1 MCVGLLSPDISKA
14 FDCMQYPL
22 PLAKVKAYNFDET
35 KLHILHELRDETVT
49 KFQCDINH
57 FIPPNYY
64 EKNK

>member
-1 MCVGLLSPDISKA
+1 MKYWSREYLREQL
-14 FDCMQYPL
+14 Y
-22 PLAKVKAYNFDET
+22 T
-35 KLHILHELRDETVT
+35 KLDIPHELRDETVT